1 MKSKTYFYLHHTVIL
16 VIKNKASFNF
26 LVNKIIDNYNKGE
39 KKGKKRKKNPKEST
53 AAAAAKS
60 L

>member
-1 MKSKTYFYLHHTVIL
+1 MWLRGKKKH
-16 VIKNKASFNF
+16 KAKKLRFHS
-26 LVNKIIDNYNKGE
+26 VNKIIDNYNKGE